1 MTIEQQRTQYAT
13 IRNSLPQAF
22 REEWR
27 NIEQAF
33 KDLDVPPT
41 PSEWVSVLSRYSS
54 EVSQYESALNAWVN
68 LRMSNE
74 AGWGEDHDPRVEV
87 EGWRDALDI
96 RTKTSLLRRAFNE
109 DLNTMASYDAWRADK
124 DW

>member
-13 IRNSLPQAF
+13 IRNSLPSAF

-41 PSEWVSVLSRYSS
+41 PSEWVSELSKYST

-68 LRMSNE
+68 LRADDE
-74 AGWGEDHDPRVEV
+74 AGWGEDYSPSQIK
-87 EGWRDALDI
+87 GWRDDLDI

-109 DLNTMASYDAWRADK
+109 DLNTMISYDEWRESR

>member
-1 MTIEQQRTQYAT
+1 MTIEQQRVQYAT

-22 REEWR
+22 RAEWR

-41 PSEWVSVLSRYSS
+41 PSEWVAEVSKYSS
-54 EVSQYESALNAWVN
+54 EVSQYESALERWIK
-68 LRMSNE
+68 LRMEDE
-74 AGWGEDHDPRVEV
+74 AGWGEDYSPSQI
-87 EGWRDALDI
+87 EGWRDDLDL
-96 RTKTSLLRRAFNE
+96 RTKTSLLRLAFNE
-109 DLNTMASYDAWRADK
+109 DLNTMISYEDWRADR